1 MNKEKEKIAQ
11 IEKLDDTIYVFSF
24 KLPIDEDEFYWEL
37 DQLEAT
43 HEMLHQIFEE
53 QGKYLITLPDSE
65 DLNKYSLEDLKF
77 YQKNLNEIIQKM
89 ESSKS

>member
-24 KLPIDEDEFYWEL
+24 KLPIDADEFYWEL

-43 HEMLHQIFEE
+43 HKMLHQIFEE

-65 DLNKYSLEDLKF
+65 DLNQYSLEDLKF
-77 YQKNLNEIIQKM
+77 YQKKLNEIIQKM
-89 ESSKS
+89 ESSKN